1 MAGYRCSF
9 ASPINTND
17 SITHIETWNTLKAV
31 AGRSDFLYVA
41 DSKLCSHENL
51 DTIARAGGR
60 FVTVLPR
67 SRQEDRQFRKRI
79 QTTPPWELV

>member
-1 MAGYRCSF
+1 MLFILTTAEDGGVPVQFRI
-9 ASPINTND
+9 ADGNTND
-17 SITHIETWNTLKAV
+17 SITHIETWNTLKTV
-31 AGRSDFLYVA
+31 AGRPDFLYVA

-67 SRQEDRQFRKRI
+67 SRQEDRQFR
-79 QTTPPWELV
+79 